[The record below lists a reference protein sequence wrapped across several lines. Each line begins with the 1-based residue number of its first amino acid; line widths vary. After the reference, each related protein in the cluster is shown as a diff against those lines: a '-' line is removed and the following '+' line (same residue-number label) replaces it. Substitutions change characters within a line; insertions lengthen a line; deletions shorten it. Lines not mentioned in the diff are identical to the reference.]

1 MIITLKCRVFSKL
14 LLEERELCYESRT
27 GVSKEFFVVCMFTK
41 IFSLINF
48 LSQCLPKKNSG
59 TLVVRGI
66 CAFSK
71 LKYLFLKK
79 KRGCR

>member
-41 IFSLINF
+41 IFSHK
-48 LSQCLPKKNSG
+48 LSLSMP
-59 TLVVRGI
+59 
-66 CAFSK
+66 A
-71 LKYLFLKK
+71 KK
-79 KRGCR
+79 K